1 MPLIKPINVDV
12 TQRRYRLPVTLLKE
26 IDSYCTW
33 ANIKNDN
40 QFIEEAVSYVL
51 KKDKDWQKIK
61 LEYNTHNA

>member
-12 TQRRYRLPVTLLKE
+12 TQRRYRLPVTLLNE

-51 KKDKDWQKIK
+51 KKDKDWQKIRLGSNK
-61 LEYNTHNA
+61 DNA